1 MKKALYLI
9 LIIIFF
15 SVYSLS
21 GQQFYTRNY
30 TINNGLPS
38 NCIRDIYKD
47 SRDFL
52 WLGTDAGL
60 SRFDGK
66 DFTIYTSQ
74 DGLSGDKIWSITESE
89 EGNIWIG
96 THDGGIS
103 EFNGKE
109 IVSYNTESGLISN
122 EVRKLHYS
130 NKFKLLLIGTED
142 GLSIYSN
149 HKFISFH
156 QKLNNVNQRLQI
168 NGFLENDEFIYVFTN
183 GNGLYKYIPQIES
196 LIRIP
201 ADQKINN
208 HLISSA
214 YISGSG
220 DTLINFKRNSLLSIK
235 KNKKNITDLVG
246 HITDYVTDNNNNI
259 WISAWNNNYLN
270 AGGLFK
276 FDSTG
281 VTNFTNYLGIKTKNV
296 LSLEFDS
303 KVNLLWIGTEE
314 NGLYLYPI
322 TNFTYY
328 KATDFNLSELNIT
341 DLNVDNENNLW
352 IVTEKTVIKKF
363 GNGSYKIYPFE
374 LFKTKFNLF
383 TKNTIKKKYSYLI
396 DQSGSF
402 EKYNKLISSGLY
414 PFANPYAKIDG
425 KILTANSLYKPL
437 KYDILVNKKLKS
449 FTNTILDS
457 KGNIWVGSNVGV
469 FKIDKKTNQLTFFD
483 LEGTQFTSF
492 AFDKEDKI
500 YGVSWADLY
509 VYPDIEHNSNYYLY
523 NYYESKTPINITKIK
538 EQNEKLWFVSADYGL
553 FVSKNT
559 GFYSTYDQNIF
570 DNQSFNDICF
580 DNFGNIIIGGN
591 NGKIYV
597 TELVNDSLQTKFEID
612 NKKGLLGTSIRWLNN
627 TQDNLLIAGTN
638 SGLNIVDLNKLY
650 TNGRVYLKTFNKHD
664 GFIDYSGKVSIIQN
678 DKKLWVG
685 SNSNL
690 ISVDLEN
697 LLKEND
703 QFVNFFIKSIAI
715 NDEILDV
722 KNLEKFDLW
731 TNLPKTT
738 ITLPYYKNSISFNFD
753 VIEYIDPDKIAFQ
766 HKLEGYQR
774 NWIFESKDR
783 KIVFQNLK
791 PGKYRLR
798 IKVARKDGD
807 ISNQELSIPFIIL
820 APFYLKWWFIS
831 LGLGFILFLIWL
843 LIYVRTKTVKKR
855 ERQRSEIAERISEFE
870 MKALRAQMNPH
881 FIFNAINSIQNYML
895 DNDIDSALS
904 HLSDFAKLIRLTLD
918 NVSKKKITL
927 DEELNYLK
935 YYIRLEQMRFDKKF
949 ETQIILPPEYENS
962 KIIIP
967 SMILQPYVENS
978 IKHGFVFKENGGK
991 IKLEFLISKDN
1002 ILKCII
1008 EDNGVGRKKSRE
1020 LNKSKRS
1027 QQSKG
1032 TFITKERLS
1041 LLNQTQER
1049 KGYKVDI
1056 IDLHDEYNLA
1066 SGTRVEIFIPL

>member
-1 MKKALYLI
+1 MKKTLYFI
-9 LIIIFF
+9 LIIFLC
-15 SVYSLS
+15 SVQLLQ

-38 NCIRDIYKD
+38 NCIREIYKD
-47 SRDFL
+47 SRGFL

-60 SRFDGK
+60 SSFDGK
-66 DFTIYTSQ
+66 DFTVYTSQ
-74 DGLSGDKIWSITESE
+74 DGLTGDKIWSIAESA

-109 IVSYNTESGLISN
+109 IISYNTESGLISN
-122 EVRKLHYS
+122 EVRKLYYS
-130 NKFKLLLIGTED
+130 TKFKILLIGTED
-142 GLSIYSN
+142 GLSVYNN

-168 NGFLENDEFIYVFTN
+168 NGFLENEEFVYVFTN

-201 ADQKINN
+201 SDQKINN

-214 YISGSG
+214 YISESG
-220 DTLINFKRNSLLSIK
+220 DTLINFKRNSLLTIK
-235 KNKKNITDLVG
+235 KNKKDITDLVG

-259 WISAWNNNYLN
+259 WVSAWNNNYLN

-281 VTNFTNYLGIKTKNV
+281 VTNFTDLLGLKTRNV
-296 LSLEFDS
+296 LSLEFDF
-303 KVNLLWIGTEE
+303 KENLLWIGTDE

-322 TNFTYY
+322 TNFIYY
-328 KATDFNLSELNIT
+328 KASDFNLPELKIT
-341 DLNVDNENNLW
+341 DLNIDNENNLW
-352 IVTEKTVIKKF
+352 IVTEKNVIKVF
-363 GNGSYKIYPFE
+363 ENENYKTYPFE
-374 LFKTKFNLF
+374 LFETKFNSF
-383 TKNTIKKKYSYLI
+383 TKHTIKKKYNYLI

-414 PFANPYAKIDG
+414 SFANPYTKADEEILPAK
-425 KILTANSLYKPL
+425 SLYKPL

-449 FTNTILDS
+449 FNSSISDS
-457 KGNIWVGSNVGV
+457 NGNIWIGSNVGI
-469 FKIDKKTNQLTFFD
+469 FKIDKKTDQLTFYD

-509 VYPDIEHNSNYYLY
+509 VYPDIEHNSNYKLY
-523 NYYESKTPINITKIK
+523 NYYESKTPINVTEIK
-538 EQNEKLWFVSADYGL
+538 KHKDKLFFVSPDYGL
-553 FVSKNT
+553 FVYEDA
-559 GFYSTYDQNIF
+559 GFYSPYDKNKTDI
-570 DNQSFNDICF
+570 QSLNDICF
-580 DNFGNIIIGGN
+580 DSFGNIILGGN

-597 TELVNDSLQTKFEID
+597 TELVHDSLQTKYEID
-612 NKKGLLGTSIRWLNN
+612 HNKGLLGTSVRWLIC
-627 TQDNLLIAGTN
+627 TQDELLIAGTN
-638 SGLNIVDLNKLY
+638 AGLNIIDLNRLY
-650 TNGRVYLKTFNKHD
+650 HHGNVNLKTFNENE
-664 GFIDYSGKVSIIQN
+664 GFIDYSGKVANIQN
-678 DKKLWVG
+678 DTRLWIG

-690 ISVDLEN
+690 ISVDLKN
-697 LLKEND
+697 ILNEND
-703 QFVNFFIKSIAI
+703 QHVNFFIKSIAV
-715 NDEILDV
+715 NDEIIDI
-722 KNLEKFDLW
+722 KNPEIFDLW
-731 TNLPKTT
+731 TNIPKTT
-738 ITLPYYKNSISFNFD
+738 ITLPYYKNSISFNLD
-753 VIEYIDPDKIAFQ
+753 IIEYINPEKITFQ
-766 HKLEGYQR
+766 YKLEGYQK
-774 NWIFESKDR
+774 NWISESIER

-798 IKVARKDGD
+798 VKVVRKNRD
-807 ISNQELSIPFIIL
+807 ISSQELSIPFVIL
-820 APFYLKWWFIS
+820 SPIYFKWWFIS
-831 LGLGFILFLIWL
+831 FGIGLMLFLIWL
-843 LIYVRTKTVKKR
+843 LIYVRTKTVKRR

-895 DNDIDSALS
+895 DNDTDSALN

-949 ETQIILPPEYENS
+949 ETQIILPSEYENS

-991 IKLEFLISKDN
+991 IKLEFQISKDN

-1008 EDNGVGRKKSRE
+1008 EDNGVGRNKSRE
-1020 LNKSKRS
+1020 LNRSKRS

-1041 LLNQTQER
+1041 LLNQTQQR

-1056 IDLHDEYNLA
+1056 IDLYDKYNLA
-1066 SGTRVEIFIPL
+1066 SGTRVEILIPL